1 MGERIFL
8 PPIVELDDVKKLS
21 TFLQDSKQVPS
32 YESRVLPISK
42 TKAVKWIEEISRII
56 PRDHLNEEE
65 LAHVDDIIS
74 PHFDFYHL
82 PGDKLG
88 KPNAQDF
95 HGRRHS
101 GIHEAILVSA
111 GFYQIRIEE
120 TDARKTAFSMAYGYY
135 EYKWMPFGLR
145 NATATFQRLMDFILT
160 GLQETELFVYDII
173 IYASSLAEHRA
184 KFDKLSQRLRNA
196 NLKLQSSNCKFLHRE
211 VAYLGHIINEE
222 TVLKSCPGKIAA
234 VREFLLPKTAKKKCF
249 INKFSHILKPLTSLL
264 RKDVTFY

>member
-1 MGERIFL
+1 
-8 PPIVELDDVKKLS
+8 
-21 TFLQDSKQVPS
+21 
-32 YESRVLPISK
+32 
-42 TKAVKWIEEISRII
+42 
-56 PRDHLNEEE
+56 
-65 LAHVDDIIS
+65 
-74 PHFDFYHL
+74 
-82 PGDKLG
+82 
-88 KPNAQDF
+88 
-95 HGRRHS
+95 
-101 GIHEAILVSA
+101 
-111 GFYQIRIEE
+111 
-120 TDARKTAFSMAYGYY
+120 
-135 EYKWMPFGLR
+135 MPFGLR